1 MFKRKNR
8 TYIALII
15 YKKNNKNEIVEVM
28 AKTKKEAYLIVEDIL
43 IKCDLFNVKTNIDFE
58 LKILKKGGTNDTRK
72 NNRVKK

>member
-43 IKCDLFNVKTNIDFE
+43 IKCDLFNVKTNKDFE

-72 NNRVKK
+72 NYRVKK